1 MDWTQLDTKSIHCV
15 GWIQAR
21 NRAVESTLFRLG
33 SKRKTKYVSRQQH
46 VNLLGFLKKYQYWY
60 VAPRYPHLCCSC
72 NATMPIDLQG
82 WCSGRRGILN
92 GNGVIPTVARPLDH
106 HWTIIG
112 LGSIASNEETCT
124 PWSFFITHQT
134 CLAIAPVSTSGP
146 LMLITLAFDL
156 QLCHVTQLTIWLW
169 AVLNFLHLQLSAI
182 SSGGHDVCHKIAL
195 QEQFRSAFY

>member
-33 SKRKTKYVSRQQH
+33 SKQKLRKTKNVSRQQH
-46 VNLLGFLKKYQYWY
+46 VNLLGFLKKYWY
-60 VAPRYPHLCCSC
+60 VAPRYPLLCCSC

-112 LGSIASNEETCT
+112 PSLDHHWTIVPSLPMKKLARAGVFSSDMFGDCTSVNQWTFDAYYSRIPFAIVSCLSTNYLALGCT
-124 PWSFFITHQT
+124 
-134 CLAIAPVSTSGP
+134 
-146 LMLITLAFDL
+146 
-156 QLCHVTQLTIWLW
+156 
-169 AVLNFLHLQLSAI
+169 
-182 SSGGHDVCHKIAL
+182 
-195 QEQFRSAFY
+195 

>member
-33 SKRKTKYVSRQQH
+33 SKQKLRKTKNVSRQQH
-46 VNLLGFLKKYQYWY
+46 VNLLGFLKKYWY
-60 VAPRYPHLCCSC
+60 VAPRYPLLCCSC

-112 LGSIASNEETCT
+112 PSLDHHWTIIGPSLDYSSIASNEETCT
-124 PWSFFITHQT
+124 RWSFFIRHVWRLHQ
-134 CLAIAPVSTSGP
+134 CQPV
-146 LMLITLAFDL
+146 DL
-156 QLCHVTQLTIWLW
+156 
-169 AVLNFLHLQLSAI
+169 
-182 SSGGHDVCHKIAL
+182 
-195 QEQFRSAFY
+195 

>member
-1 MDWTQLDTKSIHCV
+1 MQCYHADRL
-15 GWIQAR
+15 AR
-21 NRAVESTLFRLG
+21 LVLRQEGYLEWQRCHTNS
-33 SKRKTKYVSRQQH
+33 SK
-46 VNLLGFLKKYQYWY
+46 
-60 VAPRYPHLCCSC
+60 A
-72 NATMPIDLQG
+72 I
-82 WCSGRRGILN
+82 
-92 GNGVIPTVARPLDH
+92 RPSLDH

-146 LMLITLAFDL
+146 LMLITLAFHL

>member
-112 LGSIASNEETCT
+112 PSLDHHWTRFHRFQWRNLHALEFFHHTSDMFGDCTSVNQWTFDAYYSRIPFAIVSCYSTNYLALGCT
-124 PWSFFITHQT
+124 
-134 CLAIAPVSTSGP
+134 
-146 LMLITLAFDL
+146 
-156 QLCHVTQLTIWLW
+156 
-169 AVLNFLHLQLSAI
+169 
-182 SSGGHDVCHKIAL
+182 
-195 QEQFRSAFY
+195 